1 MTTNERFKKQ
11 VRARM
16 AKTGEKYGAARRALL
31 AQTPAPR
38 AVGWRPGDEWASA
51 PEVPDDSVQTATGRS
66 WDDWCEYIEALP
78 VAAEGHGPVAKY
90 LAAHADLDGWWSQA
104 VTIGWERI
112 TGRRVPGQQTDGTFA
127 ANKSKTMVG
136 DAESLR
142 ALIVDDEARD
152 DLFPGEATELRSKP
166 TTKVLRVSMAEGA
179 ALFSIDDKGDGRMRV
194 GVQHTG
200 LPDLGARDAWAGY
213 WSAWLDAVADD
224 ADDDGQR

>member
-31 AQTPAPR
+31 ADASAPA
-38 AVGWRPGDEWASA
+38 AATWKPGDAWLSA
-51 PEVPDDSVQTATGRS
+51 PEVPDESVLASTGRG
-66 WDDWCEYIEALP
+66 WDDWCAHIESLP
-78 VAAEGHGPVAKY
+78 VAAEGHGPVAKH
-90 LAAHADLDGWWSQA
+90 LATAAGLDGWWSQA

-136 DAESLR
+136 AADDLR
-142 ALIVDDEARD
+142 SMLVDDEARD

-166 TTKVLRVSMAEGA
+166 TTKVLRIAMAEGA
-179 ALFSIDDKGDGRMRV
+179 ALVSVEAKDDDRMRV
-194 GVQHTG
+194 AIQHTG
-200 LPDLGARDAWAGY
+200 LPDLTARDAWAGY
-213 WSAWLDAVADD
+213 WGDWLDALADE
-224 ADDDGQR
+224 A